1 MAIGVAGRWAQPQWC
16 FTPTAAAAI
25 FAGAY
30 FARLGIA
37 ALVPIAILGISDL
50 ALESHDSIG
59 VMLATYA
66 VMTVPVLFGRWLRTS
81 EGRANT
87 LVRLAVCGL
96 VPAILFWLVSNFA
109 VWAFQSDYEKSWA
122 GLTHCYLTSRAV
134 LPLDARRR
142 RVLPGGAVRLRRA
155 GGIAASAIPQAAAS
169 GTSHTALEEFR
180 RCCVCGRFGA
190 RLDGA
195 TNLAAHRRPLWR
207 RLPSRRCRSNWP
219 Q

>member
-1 MAIGVAGRWAQPQWC
+1 MFWKGTSREREPHSVVSGYCWSFSCWWRSAWPGGWAQPQWC
-16 FTPTAAAAI
+16 FTPTAAATI
-25 FAGAY
+25 FAGCY
-30 FARLGIA
+30 FARLGVA

-122 GLTHCYLTSRAV
+122 GLMHCYLRPCRSSAGCSPATCSTWRCCSV
-134 LPLDARRR
+134 ARR
-142 RVLPGGAVRLRRA
+142 
-155 GGIAASAIPQAAAS
+155 
-169 GTSHTALEEFR
+169 
-180 RCCVCGRFGA
+180 
-190 RLDGA
+190 
-195 TNLAAHRRPLWR
+195 WR
-207 RLPSRRCRSNWP
+207 DCR
-219 Q
+219 